1 MNLANKL
8 TISRVLAIPFLVFFL
23 SVKED
28 NASPMIVA
36 ISYWLATITI
46 VFATITD
53 YYDGKIA
60 RKLGLESSFGK
71 LMDPL
76 ADKLI
81 VMAGFIACMSIT
93 RPHTSTPLISGWFVI
108 IILAREFFVTGL
120 RQIALEKGIVMGADR
135 LGKHKTGWQLGLLI
149 SVCSLLAI
157 RHTTC
162 LFDVPPSFLQLYDIL
177 FIWILNI
184 NLTVVFILTI
194 WSGISYFYTNRNLI
208 HVD

>member
-1 MNLANKL
+1 MFDSHQFIMFFQQGDPFAHVLYTHTTSHSSQEIFRYITSHLCMIIQYTNTLQHQPSRMNLANKL

-28 NASPMIVA
+28 SASPMLVA

-108 IILAREFFVTGL
+108 IILAREFLLQVFVRLPWKKGL
-120 RQIALEKGIVMGADR
+120 
-135 LGKHKTGWQLGLLI
+135 
-149 SVCSLLAI
+149 
-157 RHTTC
+157 
-162 LFDVPPSFLQLYDIL
+162 
-177 FIWILNI
+177 
-184 NLTVVFILTI
+184 
-194 WSGISYFYTNRNLI
+194 
-208 HVD
+208 